1 MKEKLLKYSDILV
14 GVLAVI
20 CLYAILQIKFD
31 IAFWLGS
38 SKNADT
44 INEVLTNLSY
54 SYLAGFIFYLLTV
67 SLPNWKMKAKLREAL
82 IGKLNLIQSN
92 YNSCIE
98 SVLPITETN
107 TEDYTL
113 EMVKEK
119 FRGVSYMAPC
129 KLSQMGQ
136 DCTIASYIKIK
147 HEENL
152 SLAGQILDYKSWLS
166 SESIAF
172 IEELRNSDISK
183 VITAITLPPVKSL
196 LDKEDTREKLATQ
209 VYGLWNITK
218 EIKNLKEWKKSEK

>member
-1 MKEKLLKYSDILV
+1 MKEKLLKHSDIMV

-67 SLPNWKMKAKLREAL
+67 SLPNWKMKAKLRDAL

-92 YNSCIE
+92 YKSCID
-98 SVLPITETN
+98 SVLPITETI
-107 TEDYTL
+107 TEDFTL
-113 EMVKEK
+113 EIVKEK

-129 KLSQMGQ
+129 KLSQIGQ
-136 DCTIASYIKIK
+136 DCTIARYIKIK

-152 SLAGQILDYKSWLS
+152 SLAGQLLDYKSWLS

-183 VITAITLPPVKSL
+183 VITAITLPIATPF

-218 EIKNLKEWKKSEK
+218 EIQNLKEWKKSEK